1 MHLEIQ
7 DQNYQVNGHM
17 SVFLGSTDDETNENR
32 RVSCRKSKIE
42 KSLFGRNQSVNK
54 RILRVV
60 SEPLQICGD
69 WEERE

>member
-1 MHLEIQ
+1 
-7 DQNYQVNGHM
+7 M

-32 RVSCRKSKIE
+32 RVSCRKAKIE

-60 SEPLQICGD
+60 SEPLWIHGD
-69 WEERE
+69 